1 MEDQQKHIRSLEQEK
16 IHTQHEMGALQE
28 RIAEMKEQMDK
39 RNGLEDTVSCLSPFF
54 SCFYIFYFFQVLSFQ
69 ATVSIIDMF
78 LFNFI
83 SVYYQLERTV
93 FYNV

>member
-39 RNGLEDTVSCLSPFF
+39 RNGLEDTVSCLSPYKVFL
-54 SCFYIFYFFQVLSFQ
+54 FYFYFFKC
-69 ATVSIIDMF
+69 
-78 LFNFI
+78 
-83 SVYYQLERTV
+83 
-93 FYNV
+93 